1 MPSMSSFERLRPR
14 DSTFAPLCEAIDER
28 AEATRRDGPWQS
40 GAFSLLAQSGVLAAF
55 IPAEC
60 GGSEA
65 DEAVIIEALVAIAER
80 CLTTAL
86 ALTQWASA
94 CRIIAAGSPE
104 VRAAWLPALARGES
118 FTTVGISHLS
128 TSRRHLAA
136 PALAA
141 RRDADGW
148 RLDGTCPWVTGADSS
163 HTIVTGAATAPGE
176 QLFFIV
182 PTDAAGISI
191 AQPFDMLALSGSRT
205 SSVVFAGVRP
215 ADVIAPVSGGVR
227 TGGLATTALALG
239 STRTSLAVLDAEA
252 ANRPG
257 LAPIAER
264 LRAELVHLAAQLQTA
279 AASGISPEARDQLRG
294 EANSLVVRT
303 AQAALTASK
312 GAGFVAGHPAERLV
326 RESLFFLVWSCPQ
339 TVADAMLCDLAG
351 T

>member
-1 MPSMSSFERLRPR
+1 MNHPR
-14 DSTFAPLCEAIDER
+14 QNPALTPPCTALGER
-28 AEATRRDGPWQS
+28 ADETARDGPWRS
-40 GAFSLLAQSGVLAAF
+40 GAFSLLAESGVLHAC

-60 GGSEA
+60 GGTEA
-65 DEAVIIEALVAIAER
+65 DEPVIIEALVAIAER

-94 CRIIAAGSPE
+94 CRIIAAGPPE
-104 VRAAWLPALARGES
+104 IRAAWLPALARGDS

-141 RRDADGW
+141 CREADGW
-148 RLDGTCPWVTGADSS
+148 RLDGTCPWVTGADACDS
-163 HTIVTGAATAPGE
+163 IVTGALTAAGE

-182 PTDAAGISI
+182 PTDAAGLSI
-191 AQPFDMLALSGSRT
+191 APPFEMLALSGSRT
-205 SSVVFAGVRP
+205 SSVTFDGVRP
-215 ADVIAPVSGGVR
+215 AAVIAPAGGGVR

-239 STRTSLAVLDAEA
+239 STRAALAVLDAEA
-252 ANRPG
+252 ATRPG

-264 LRAELVHLAAQLQTA
+264 LRAEVIELTARLDLAV
-279 AASGISPEARDQLRG
+279 SEGITPESRDQLRG
-294 EANSLVVRT
+294 DANSLVIRA

-312 GAGFVAGHPAERLV
+312 GAGFVAGHPAERFV

>member
-1 MPSMSSFERLRPR
+1 MLAMSSFERLRPR
-14 DSTFAPLCEAIDER
+14 DPTFSRLCDAIGER
-28 AEATRRDGPWQS
+28 AEETRRDGPWQS
-40 GAFSLLAQSGVLAAF
+40 GVFSLLAKSGVLAAF
-55 IPAEC
+55 IPADC
-60 GGSEA
+60 GGTDA
-65 DEAVIIEALVAIAER
+65 DEPLIIESLVSIAER

-94 CRIIAAGSPE
+94 CRIIAAGPPE
-104 VRAAWLPALARGES
+104 VRTAWLPALARGES

-163 HTIVTGAATAPGE
+163 HTIVTGAVTTSGE
-176 QLFFIV
+176 QLFFVV
-182 PTDAAGISI
+182 PTAAAGLSI
-191 AQPFDMLALSGSRT
+191 GPPLDMLALSGSRT
-205 SSVVFAGVRP
+205 SSVAFAGVPP
-215 ADVIAPVSGGVR
+215 ASVIVPSGNGVR

-239 STRTSLAVLDAEA
+239 STRASLSVLEAEA
-252 ANRPG
+252 TNRPG
-257 LAPIAER
+257 LAPIADR
-264 LRAELVHLAAQLQTA
+264 LRTELGDLATQLDSA
-279 AASGISPEARDQLRG
+279 AAGGISTDARDRLRG
-294 EANSLVVRT
+294 DANSLVVRT
-303 AQAALTASK
+303 AQAAITASK

-326 RESLFFLVWSCPQ
+326 RESMFFLVWSCPQ

>member
-1 MPSMSSFERLRPR
+1 MNPPAYEPR
-14 DSTFAPLCEAIDER
+14 SPALSVLCDAIGER
-28 AEATRRDGPWQS
+28 AEETARSGPWRS

-55 IPAEC
+55 VPAEC

-65 DEAVIIEALVAIAER
+65 DEPLIIESLVAIAER

-94 CRIIAAGSPE
+94 CRIIAAGPPE
-104 VRAAWLPALARGES
+104 VRAAWLPALARGDT

-141 RRDADGW
+141 QCDADGW
-148 RLDGTCPWVTGADSS
+148 RLDGTCPWVTGADACDS
-163 HTIVTGAATAPGE
+163 IVTGALTASGE

-182 PTDAAGISI
+182 PTDAAGLSI
-191 AQPFDMLALSGSRT
+191 APPLEMLALAGSRT
-205 SSVVFAGVRP
+205 SSVSFEGVRP
-215 ADVIAPVSGGVR
+215 AAVIRPAGSGVR

-239 STRTSLAVLDAEA
+239 STRASLAVLDAEA

-264 LRAELVHLAAQLQTA
+264 LREEKVDLAARLEKA
-279 AASGISPEARDQLRG
+279 AAGGISPEARDQLRG

-339 TVADAMLCDLAG
+339 TVADAMLCNLAG

>member
-1 MPSMSSFERLRPR
+1 MSSFERLQPQS
-14 DSTFAPLCEAIDER
+14 DSFGRLCDAIGER
-28 AEATRRDGPWQS
+28 ADETARSGPWRS
-40 GAFSLLAQSGVLAAF
+40 GAFSLLAQSGVLAGF

-65 DEAVIIEALVAIAER
+65 DEPVIIEALMAIAER

-94 CRIIAAGSPE
+94 CRIIVAGPPE

-141 RRDADGW
+141 QRNADGW
-148 RLDGTCPWVTGADSS
+148 RLDGTCPWVTGADSCDS
-163 HTIVTGAATAPGE
+163 IVTGALTASGE

-182 PTDAAGISI
+182 PTDAAGLSI
-191 AQPFDMLALSGSRT
+191 APPLEMLALSGSRT
-205 SSVVFAGVRP
+205 SSVSFEGVHP
-215 ADVIAPVSGGVR
+215 IAVIAPAGSGIR

-239 STRTSLAVLDAEA
+239 SGLASLAVLDAEA
-252 ANRPG
+252 KQRTG

-264 LRAELVHLAAQLQTA
+264 MREELADMTARLDIAATD
-279 AASGISPEARDQLRG
+279 GITPESRDQLRG
-294 EANSLVVRT
+294 EANSLVIRA

-312 GAGFVAGHPAERLV
+312 GAGFIAGHPAERLV

>member
-1 MPSMSSFERLRPR
+1 MSSFERLQPQSPSFGRLG
-14 DSTFAPLCEAIDER
+14 AAIGAR
-28 AEATRRDGPWQS
+28 ALETARHGPWHS
-40 GAFSLLAQSGVLAAF
+40 GAFNLLAQSGMLAAF
-55 IPAEC
+55 LPADC
-60 GGSEA
+60 GGTEA
-65 DEAVIIEALVAIAER
+65 DERVIIESLVAIAER

-94 CRIIAAGSPE
+94 CRIIAAGPPE

-141 RRDADGW
+141 GLDADGW
-148 RLDGTCPWVTGADSS
+148 WLDGTCPWVTGADACDS
-163 HTIVTGAATAPGE
+163 IVTGAATATGE

-182 PTDAAGISI
+182 PTDAAGLSI
-191 AQPFDMLALSGSRT
+191 APPLEMLALSGSRT
-205 SSVVFAGVRP
+205 SSVAFAGVRP
-215 ADVIAPVSGGVR
+215 AAAIAPSGGGVR

-239 STRTSLAVLDAEA
+239 STRAALAVLEAEA
-252 ANRPG
+252 TTRPG
-257 LAPIAER
+257 LAPIADR
-264 LRAELVHLAAQLQTA
+264 LRAELADLAAQLDSA
-279 AASGISPEARDQLRG
+279 AAADIAPEARDRLRG
-294 EANSLVVRT
+294 DANSLVIRS

-312 GAGFVAGHPAERLV
+312 GAGFVAGHAAERLV

-351 T
+351 A

>member
-1 MPSMSSFERLRPR
+1 VPHP
-14 DSTFAPLCEAIDER
+14 APEQRSPALYDAIGGL
-28 AEATRRDGPWQS
+28 AEATHRDGPRRS

-55 IPAEC
+55 IPADC
-60 GGSEA
+60 RGTEA
-65 DEAVIIEALVAIAER
+65 DESAIIESLVAIAER

-94 CRIIAAGSPE
+94 CRIIAAGPPE

-141 RRDADGW
+141 RLDTDGW
-148 RLDGTCPWVTGADSS
+148 RLDGACPWVTGADACES
-163 HTIVTGAATAPGE
+163 IVTGAASATGE

-182 PTDAAGISI
+182 PTDAAGLSI
-191 AQPFDMLALSGSRT
+191 APPLDMLALSGSRT
-205 SSVVFAGVRP
+205 SSVAFDGVRP
-215 ADVIAPVSGGVR
+215 AAVIAPSGGGVR

-239 STRTSLAVLDAEA
+239 STRASLAVLDAEA

-257 LAPIAER
+257 LAPVADR
-264 LRAELVHLAAQLQTA
+264 LRAELVDLAAQLHSA
-279 AASGISPEARDQLRG
+279 AAAGIAPEARDRLRG
-294 EANSLVVRT
+294 DANSLVVRT

-351 T
+351 E